1 MILRNILPSLSLML
15 LSIILPSAAACGGE
29 QVPPVSSYAEAR
41 AEYEAGRK
49 PGMLDEHDLA
59 VMQRS
64 ADELAA
70 LLPDPGL
77 KVGERAPDFTLPNA
91 YGEPVSL
98 SSQLAS
104 GPVVLAFYRG
114 AWCPYC
120 NLELKSLHA
129 ALPHFERLGATLIAV
144 TPQQPDK
151 SLEQVKKD
159 GYPFEILSDLHSK
172 VIRDY
177 RLYFTV
183 PDELSELYKT
193 RFGLDLAT
201 YNGPGRYELP
211 VPGTFVID
219 QQGIVRAAFADTD
232 YKQRM
237 EPAQIIAALQALADQ
252 GNARQV
258 GKNGQRDN
266 NPEGSGDK

>member
-1 MILRNILPSLSLML
+1 MKIRNMLNSLPLLF
-15 LSIILPSAAACGGE
+15 LSIILSTAAVCAGE
-29 QVPPVSSYAEAR
+29 QVSPVPSYADAR
-41 AEYEAGRK
+41 AVYEAGRN

-59 VMQRS
+59 LMQRS

-91 YGEPVSL
+91 YGKPVSL
-98 SSQLAS
+98 SSHLAR

-120 NLELKSLHA
+120 NLELKTLHA
-129 ALPHFERLGATLIAV
+129 ALPHFEQLGATLIAV

-159 GYPFEILSDLHSK
+159 GYPFEILSDLDST

-183 PDELSELYKT
+183 PDELSELYRT

-219 QQGIVRAAFADTD
+219 RGGIVRAAFADTD

-237 EPAQIIAALQALADQ
+237 EPAEIIAALQALVDRDD
-252 GNARQV
+252 AR
-258 GKNGQRDN
+258 
-266 NPEGSGDK
+266 

>member
-1 MILRNILPSLSLML
+1 MTIRTISHCILTLCLTAVLFP
-15 LSIILPSAAACGGE
+15 AAIPADDAL
-29 QVPPVSSYAEAR
+29 PPVPSYAEAR
-41 AEYEAGRK
+41 AAFEAERK
-49 PGMLDEHDLA
+49 PGALSEEDRV

-64 ADELAA
+64 AERLARQ
-70 LLPDPGL
+70 LPDPGL
-77 KVGERAPDFTLPNA
+77 KVGDHAPDFTLFNA
-91 YGEPVSL
+91 YGKPVSL
-98 SSQLAS
+98 SSQLAK

-120 NLELKSLHA
+120 NMELQSLRG

-159 GYPFEILSDLHSK
+159 HFSFEILSDLDST
-172 VIRDY
+172 VMRAY
-177 RLYFTV
+177 RLYYVV
-183 PDELSELYKT
+183 PDELSALYQD

-219 QQGIVRAAFADTD
+219 RTGTVRAAYADTD
-232 YKQRM
+232 YKKRM
-237 EPAQIIAALQALADQ
+237 EPAEIITALEKLAD
-252 GNARQV
+252 
-258 GKNGQRDN
+258 
-266 NPEGSGDK
+266 

>member
-1 MILRNILPSLSLML
+1 MKILNVLHTLPML
-15 LSIILPSAAACGGE
+15 CLSIIMLPVTVDAEE
-29 QVPPVSSYAEAR
+29 QTPPVPSYADAL
-41 AEYEAGRK
+41 ATYEAGQK
-49 PGMLDEHDLA
+49 PGMLSEQDLA

-64 ADELAA
+64 TDELAEQM
-70 LLPDPGL
+70 PDPGL

-91 YGEPVSL
+91 FGKPVSL
-98 SSQLAS
+98 SAQLAR
-104 GPVVLAFYRG
+104 GPVVLSFYRG

-120 NLELKSLHA
+120 NLELKALHG

-159 GYPFEILSDLHSK
+159 NYPFEILSDLDST
-172 VIRDY
+172 VMRDY

-183 PDELSELYKT
+183 PDELSNLYRD
-193 RFGLDLAT
+193 RFGLDLAV

-219 QQGIVRAAFADTD
+219 TSGIVRAAFADTD
-232 YKQRM
+232 YKRRM
-237 EPAQIIAALQALADQ
+237 EPADIIAALQALASQ
-252 GNARQV
+252 QAGQARSAD
-258 GKNGQRDN
+258 GGAR
-266 NPEGSGDK
+266 